1 MDWARRNSSLSTR
14 MRSSWGLK
22 KAAEVIAFGVVILA
36 TFFIFISM
44 GGQTSGKR
52 LNLDHSSVCQFP
64 AIFNFGDSNSDT
76 GAVSATF
83 GRLSLPNGQT
93 FFGKPA
99 GRYCDGR
106 LVIDFIAKKLGL
118 PYLSAYLDSIGTNFQ
133 HGANFAAS
141 GSTIQPADSAIL
153 KGHVNPL
160 SLNIQLLQFEQ
171 FKERTAELYAEAKNS
186 HIKSGLPRPEDF
198 SKALF
203 TMDTGQNDLHA
214 GITSMREEEVQKH
227 IPNIINEFSLAI
239 KHLHQLGARNF
250 WIHNTGPIGCLP
262 FFVVKYPPKAG
273 NSDQNGCVKS
283 YNDLAQEFNTQLK
296 DKIIQLR
303 TQLID
308 VFITYVDMY
317 SVKYALISEAK
328 KHGFSSPLGYC
339 CGHYGDYRARCGR
352 KSLVNGTELYGTS
365 CEKSEEYLSWDG
377 IHYSEAANTLVA
389 DHILDGSFSD
399 PPVAIS
405 EACHKPV

>member
-1 MDWARRNSSLSTR
+1 MG
-14 MRSSWGLK
+14 GLK
-22 KAAEVIAFGVVILA
+22 
-36 TFFIFISM
+36 SR
-44 GGQTSGKR
+44 KR
-52 LNLDHSSVCQFP
+52 LDLDHSSFCQFP
-64 AIFNFGDSNSDT
+64 AIYNFGDSNSDT

-106 LVIDFIAKKLGL
+106 LIIDFVAEKLGL
-118 PYLSAYLDSIGTNFQ
+118 PYLSAYLDSIGANFR

-141 GSTIQPADSAIL
+141 GSSIQPADSAIL

-171 FKERTAELYAEAKNS
+171 FKERTAELYTEAKNS
-186 HIKSGLPRPEDF
+186 YHKSGLPRPEDF
-198 SKALF
+198 SKALY

-214 GITSMREEEVQKH
+214 GITSMRVEEVQKH
-227 IPNIINEFSLAI
+227 IPNIINEFSLNV
-239 KHLHQLGARNF
+239 KNLHQLGARTF

-262 FFVVKYPPKAG
+262 FFVVNYPPKAG

-283 YNDLAQEFNTQLK
+283 YNDLAQEFNRQLK
-296 DKIIQLR
+296 DKISQLR
-303 TQLID
+303 TQLSD
-308 VFITYVDMY
+308 VFITYVDIY

-328 KHGFSSPLGYC
+328 KYGFSGPLGYC

-365 CEKSEEYLSWDG
+365 CEKPAEYLSWDG
-377 IHYSEAANTLVA
+377 IHYSEAANKLVA
-389 DHILDGSFSD
+389 DQILDGSFSD
-399 PPVAIS
+399 PSIAIS
-405 EACHKPV
+405 EACHRPL